1 MNILRVK
8 RPMNAFLVWSQEQ
21 RKKIREENKYL
32 HNSEISKMSVIQSY
46 VHYQA
51 NNDVLKKIYFSL
63 GEKWKKLTNKE
74 KKPFVD
80 TAKKIQREHMKVNIY
95 VR

>member
-1 MNILRVK
+1 
-8 RPMNAFLVWSQEQ
+8 
-21 RKKIREENKYL
+21 
-32 HNSEISKMSVIQSY
+32 MSVIQSY